1 MFDMHVQQHQQQK
14 LDVLKLIKCRVSLVN
29 DGPESMYYIIIPKPL
44 KGALFITRENTEFIS
59 GQVRVRGR
67 GGGRYPF
74 HLLEAID
81 HVFGVEYNAIEVCS
95 GKVTGLLDGITTV
108 DLNPKN
114 NPTIVDDAE
123 WLGEIR
129 SDTYDRWRAD
139 PPYNHD
145 TAKNMYGTELPSPI
159 KLLKAGA
166 RVCKSGSLLF
176 LLLGP
181 VNYQW
186 HPAGIKRIGCI
197 VLTVVPNN
205 EIRCLNIY
213 YKM

>member
-1 MFDMHVQQHQQQK
+1 MQQQQQK
-14 LDVLKLIKCRVSLVN
+14 LDVLKLVRCSVHLVN
-29 DGPESMYYIIIPKPL
+29 DGLDEEGMYIIIPKPL
-44 KGALFITRENTEFIS
+44 KGALFVTRENPEFIS
-59 GQVRVRGR
+59 GHVRVRGK
-67 GGGRYPF
+67 GGGRYPYY
-74 HLLEAID
+74 LLQAID
-81 HVFGVEYNAIEVCS
+81 HLFGVEYNTIEVCS
-95 GKVTGLLDGITTV
+95 GKVTGLIDGITTV
-108 DLNPKN
+108 DINPKN

-123 WLGEIR
+123 SLEAVR
-129 SDTYDRWRAD
+129 SDTYNRWRAD
-139 PPYNHD
+139 PPYNNNA
-145 TAKNMYGTELPSPI
+145 AKNMYGTNCPSPI

-186 HPAGIKRIGCI
+186 HPTGIKRIGCVI
-197 VLTVVPNN
+197 LTVVPNN